1 MDALDGKVP
10 LPRKVLAD
18 LMLHVHRT
26 LIHHLSEVCLLRDLY
41 RHAKPATNGATR

>member
-26 LIHHLSEVCLLRDLY
+26 LIHHLSEVCLLRD
-41 RHAKPATNGATR
+41 RHPTSERSNP